1 MTSLFGKSTVQDL
14 LHKELPSHPTSLP
27 SFSCL
32 STFSNH
38 ASHSCSPTFL
48 SHRSSSVWTSNT
60 TSRLDNPANIYGSL
74 QGNIATTK
82 KAHTHTRTLTH
93 IIKMSFANT
102 SPLTGFLQL
111 APATSNSYPQV
122 QRSQQPKTEAEPAA
136 AAAAV
141 PAESNAATASP
152 QPVQRR
158 SSSLS
163 SSSSNDGM
171 RFLKLGPVHWGEHM
185 EDHQGDFAVE

>member
-82 KAHTHTRTLTH
+82 KAHTHTHARSHISSRCLSQTPALLPASFNWPRLPPTHTLKFRGH
-93 IIKMSFANT
+93 S
-102 SPLTGFLQL
+102 SPRLR
-111 APATSNSYPQV
+111 P
-122 QRSQQPKTEAEPAA
+122 
-136 AAAAV
+136 
-141 PAESNAATASP
+141 SP
-152 QPVQRR
+152 QPPPPPSRQ
-158 SSSLS
+158 SPTPPQPALSLS
-163 SSSSNDGM
+163 SAAA
-171 RFLKLGPVHWGEHM
+171 R
-185 EDHQGDFAVE
+185 A

>member
-1 MTSLFGKSTVQDL
+1 
-14 LHKELPSHPTSLP
+14 
-27 SFSCL
+27 
-32 STFSNH
+32 
-38 ASHSCSPTFL
+38 
-48 SHRSSSVWTSNT
+48 
-60 TSRLDNPANIYGSL
+60 
-74 QGNIATTK
+74 
-82 KAHTHTRTLTH
+82 
-93 IIKMSFANT
+93 MSFPNN

-111 APATSNSYPQV
+111 APTTSNSYPQV

-136 AAAAV
+136 AAAV
-141 PAESNAATASP
+141 PSPAESNATSSP

-185 EDHQGDFAVE
+185 EDDQGDFAVE